1 MIIWPFFADSCSVSG
16 LQTAMKT
23 NHTCIFG
30 VWYVPYSKLYGWEYK
45 DQLKRG
51 TIVFLCFFFWQALHS
66 NRNGKNIAIFS
77 EQFPIYC
84 EFAMADLLNEINKFS
99 NNRITERK

>member
-1 MIIWPFFADSCSVSG
+1 MFLIPSSMVGNIRTSLSEEQSFF
-16 LQTAMKT
+16 
-23 NHTCIFG
+23 
-30 VWYVPYSKLYGWEYK
+30 YV
-45 DQLKRG
+45 
-51 TIVFLCFFFWQALHS
+51 FFFWQALHS

-84 EFAMADLLNEINKFS
+84 EFAMADLLNEIKKFS